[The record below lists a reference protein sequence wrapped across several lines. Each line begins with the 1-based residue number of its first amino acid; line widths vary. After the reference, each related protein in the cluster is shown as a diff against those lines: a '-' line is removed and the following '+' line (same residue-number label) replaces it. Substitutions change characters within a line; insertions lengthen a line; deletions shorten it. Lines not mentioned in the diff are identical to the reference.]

1 MRGGR
6 GRGKPICQICNRTG
20 HTAAQCYY
28 RFDKSYTEPNNYSE
42 NAKQGTHSAF
52 IASPYHGQDYE
63 WYFDSG
69 ASNHVTHQGGNL
81 GDLNENNGKNSL
93 LVGNGETLKILASGS
108 TKLNDVNLHNVLY
121 VPEITKNL
129 LSVSKLTADNNAL
142 VEFDENCCYVKDKVT
157 GKALLKGRLKDGLYQ
172 LSTNKEPS
180 NNKDPCAYMS
190 LKENWHRKLGHPNNK
205 VLEKVL
211 KDCNVKTSPSDQ
223 FTFCEA
229 CQFGK
234 LHLLPFKSSS
244 SHAKE
249 PLDLIHTDVWGPAP
263 ILSQSNFKYYV
274 HFIDDFSRFT
284 WIFPLKQKSETV
296 HAFNQFKNLVEKQ
309 FNKKIK
315 VIQCDGG
322 GEYKPVQKLAID
334 SGIQFRMSCPYT
346 SQQNGRAERKH
357 RHVTELGLTLLAQAK
372 MPMSYWWEAFSTA
385 VYLINRLPSSIN
397 PNKSPYSLLFN
408 KEPDYTTLKLFGCA
422 CYPCLKPYNQHKLQ
436 FHTTRCVFLGYSNTH
451 KGYKCV
457 NSHGRVFV
465 SRHVV
470 FNENHF
476 PFQEGFLDTRNP
488 IKTVTNDVSIGFPS
502 YPAGVVTNNTNEATD
517 NVIDQQEPEANDNNT
532 IADEPVVGDT
542 SEPTDDNN
550 LIDSSGETENPP
562 EAIGRESVE
571 EISQTFSEN
580 NSPPQQNIT
589 NTHWMRTRGK
599 AGIYKPKLPY
609 IGLTEASKEDKEP
622 ENVREALDRPE
633 WLTTMDKEY
642 KTLMDNRTWTLVPF
656 QGQENII
663 DSKWIYKTKYKAD
676 GTIERRKARLV
687 ARGFQ
692 QTAGLDYDETFSPVV
707 KSSTVNVC

>member
-1 MRGGR
+1 
-6 GRGKPICQICNRTG
+6 
-20 HTAAQCYY
+20 
-28 RFDKSYTEPNNYSE
+28 
-42 NAKQGTHSAF
+42 
-52 IASPYHGQDYE
+52 
-63 WYFDSG
+63 
-69 ASNHVTHQGGNL
+69 
-81 GDLNENNGKNSL
+81 
-93 LVGNGETLKILASGS
+93 
-108 TKLNDVNLHNVLY
+108 
-121 VPEITKNL
+121 
-129 LSVSKLTADNNAL
+129 
-142 VEFDENCCYVKDKVT
+142 VKDKVT

-372 MPMSYWWEAFSTA
+372 MPMSYWWEAFSTD

-408 KEPDYTTLKLFGCA
+408 KEPDYTTLKPFGCA

-502 YPAGVVTNNTNEATD
+502 YPAGVVTNNTNEATN

-532 IADEPVVGDT
+532 ITDEPVVGDT

-550 LIDSSGETENPP
+550 FIDSSGERKTRQKRLEEN
-562 EAIGRESVE
+562 RWRKSLRH
-571 EISQTFSEN
+571 SQ
-580 NSPPQQNIT
+580 
-589 NTHWMRTRGK
+589 
-599 AGIYKPKLPY
+599 
-609 IGLTEASKEDKEP
+609 
-622 ENVREALDRPE
+622 
-633 WLTTMDKEY
+633 
-642 KTLMDNRTWTLVPF
+642 KTIHHRNRT
-656 QGQENII
+656 
-663 DSKWIYKTKYKAD
+663 
-676 GTIERRKARLV
+676 
-687 ARGFQ
+687 
-692 QTAGLDYDETFSPVV
+692 SP
-707 KSSTVNVC
+707 THTG